1 MNIYNLYLDYKQFS
15 KKPLNINEKLSK
27 LRHEFE
33 QRKNATTDIPRD
45 FVFSDSK
52 GFLIKKENEKN
63 KSIKDIITN
72 ENNINIISTS
82 NFYIYYDNKLLE
94 NDNQKE
100 YDVFEFEEFTLKEF
114 RDNKNIQNNF
124 LFIDSNENLIDIPE
138 EKNFKLID
146 FIVKGKLNLKSYDYK
161 KNDNYDNNDN
171 NYNYKS
177 APNITEINSP
187 YDESIYNNNN
197 NNNNNIN
204 NNNKNVNSPP
214 PKIGPKRKVLHI
226 NNKNIIKGIKTFIY
240 EDEENIFSQEEDK
253 KYYKILF
260 LGEEGSGKTSFINS
274 IINCIKKV
282 KPEDYNRYII
292 SPLGHTSRIQVYNAT
307 NAEKKQFFK
316 FIDTP
321 GIKFENG
328 KSNIDEIKKAIEKF
342 FFEEKFITAI
352 FILIKNTDTKLNANI
367 QLIHN
372 DICELLE
379 KEIAKNI
386 RFIISFYDDN
396 KIQCEDLIK
405 KLYGNFFDV
414 KKEILFP
421 INNNHIINIQDAN
434 ITYDNFL
441 STMKKV
447 ENFISNIITIEPINL
462 EMSYQII
469 FYQNVI
475 EDFIKQIIDNFLQI
489 YLIFQ
494 IEEKNENDLFEK
506 KKMLFRQFINNI
518 IFYVKHIFIFE
529 KPLNEHILKKI
540 NSRDKIL
547 NELQITIKNQSIL
560 EKTKK
565 IFISFFK
572 FVDGRKT
579 EIEYDNIYKNLNEIY
594 LKHSQNN
601 RKFSTSNK
609 FDNTIH
615 KINSK
620 FNLNYPRDFEIP
632 KNTWK
637 SFKK

>member
-1 MNIYNLYLDYKQFS
+1 MNIYNLYLDYKQFT
-15 KKPLNINEKLSK
+15 KKPLYNNEKLNK

-45 FVFSDSK
+45 FFFFYFK
-52 GFLIKKENEKN
+52 WFL
-63 KSIKDIITN
+63 
-72 ENNINIISTS
+72 ISTS
-82 NFYIYYDNKLLE
+82 NFYIYYDNKLLK

-114 RDNKNIQNNF
+114 RDKKNIENNF

-197 NNNNNIN
+197 INNNIN
-204 NNNKNVNSPP
+204 NNNKNVNSSP
-214 PKIGPKRKVLHI
+214 PKIGQKRKGSHI

-253 KYYKILF
+253 KYYKILL

-494 IEEKNENDLFEK
+494 I
-506 KKMLFRQFINNI
+506 
-518 IFYVKHIFIFE
+518 
-529 KPLNEHILKKI
+529 
-540 NSRDKIL
+540 
-547 NELQITIKNQSIL
+547 
-560 EKTKK
+560 
-565 IFISFFK
+565 
-572 FVDGRKT
+572 
-579 EIEYDNIYKNLNEIY
+579 
-594 LKHSQNN
+594 
-601 RKFSTSNK
+601 
-609 FDNTIH
+609 
-615 KINSK
+615 
-620 FNLNYPRDFEIP
+620 
-632 KNTWK
+632 
-637 SFKK
+637 